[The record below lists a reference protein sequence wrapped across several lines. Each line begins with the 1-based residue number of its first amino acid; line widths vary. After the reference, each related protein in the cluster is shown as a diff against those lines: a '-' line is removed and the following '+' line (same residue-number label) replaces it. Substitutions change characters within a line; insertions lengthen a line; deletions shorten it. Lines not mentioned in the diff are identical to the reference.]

1 MHKEGVSYPQA
12 APAQGTLWDG
22 DVLAVHS
29 HSLGRCFTHR
39 APADV
44 LWDLDAVHGHHGDGS
59 SGGQPVGLVVSAG
72 VVAHFID
79 VAVNK
84 GHGAEARQT

>member
-1 MHKEGVSYPQA
+1 M
-12 APAQGTLWDG
+12 
-22 DVLAVHS
+22 HS
-29 HSLGRCFTHR
+29 HSLGRGFTHR

-44 LWDLDAVHGHHGDGS
+44 LWDLDTVHGHHGDGS

>member
-1 MHKEGVSYPQA
+1 MSWLCTATAWEGA
-12 APAQGTLWDG
+12 
-22 DVLAVHS
+22 S
-29 HSLGRCFTHR
+29 HTEH
-39 APADV
+39 PDV